1 MAWVATSYSEYKLP
15 MIILVIYTPA
25 TPSTM
30 QRSSLKLIA
39 ALNNLI
45 NDQATLSR
53 TVIKLG
59 ILCNLLIP
67 KN

>member
-30 QRSSLKLIA
+30 QRSSLELIA

-53 TVIKLG
+53 TAVKLG